1 MQKIAIILARGN
13 SQRIKNKNIKMFL
26 NKPMIY
32 WPIKAAKKSKLF
44 DKILVSTDSD
54 KIKKISIKYGAE
66 VPFYRSKKN
75 SSNKALP
82 DAVIDEVLSKL
93 KVKYKKTLY
102 ICVFFAN
109 SPFTYYKDIIKGFR
123 KIKNHLY
130 NTVLPVV
137 KVDSRFQRIYI
148 KNKKTI
154 VIANKK
160 FQKFRSQDLKDTFID
175 AGQWFWIRKSNSKKT
190 KVLSGKLSYV
200 EIPNNRFCDI
210 DNLKDLKKAK
220 DISKKLKFLHV

>member
-13 SQRIKNKNIKMFL
+13 SQRIKNKNMKMFL

-32 WPIKAAKKSKLF
+32 WPIRAAKKSKLF

-54 KIKKISIKYGAE
+54 KIKKISIKYGAD

-82 DAVIDEVLSKL
+82 DAVIDEVMSKL
-93 KVKYKKTLY
+93 KVKYNKTLY

-109 SPFTYYKDIIKGFR
+109 SPFTYYKDLIKGFQ

-160 FQKFRSQDLKDTFID
+160 FQKSRSQDLKDTFID
-175 AGQWFWIRKSNSKKT
+175 AGQWFWIRKDNSKKT
-190 KVLSGKLSYV
+190 KILSGKLSYV

-220 DISKKLKFLHV
+220 DISKKLKFLNV

>member
-13 SQRIKNKNIKMFL
+13 SQRIKNKNMKMFL

-32 WPIKAAKKSKLF
+32 WPIRAAKKSKLF

-82 DAVIDEVLSKL
+82 DAVLDEVMSKL

-109 SPFTYYKDIIKGFR
+109 PPFTYYKDIFKSKK

-175 AGQWFWIRKSNSKKT
+175 AGQWFWIKKDNRKKT

>member
-32 WPIKAAKKSKLF
+32 WPIRAAKKSKLF

-54 KIKKISIKYGAE
+54 RIKKISIKCGAE

-75 SSNKALP
+75 STSKALP
-82 DAVIDEVLSKL
+82 DVVIDEVVRKL
-93 KVKYKKTLY
+93 EVKYKTTLY

-109 SPFTYYKDIIKGFR
+109 SPFTYYKDIIKGFK
-123 KIKNHLY
+123 KIKNHFY
-130 NTVLPVV
+130 KTVLPVV
-137 KVDSRFQRIYI
+137 KVDNRYQRVYI
-148 KNKKTI
+148 KNNKTI
-154 VIANKK
+154 VFANKK
-160 FQKFRSQDLKDTFID
+160 FQKFRSQDLKQTFID
-175 AGQWFWIRKSNSKKT
+175 AGQWFWIRKDNNKKT
-190 KVLSGKLSYV
+190 KVLSDKLGYV

-220 DISKKLKFLHV
+220 NMSKKLKFLHV

>member
-82 DAVIDEVLSKL
+82 DAVLDEVMSKL

-175 AGQWFWIRKSNSKKT
+175 AGQWFWIKKDNRKKT